1 MRLTNYT
8 DYTLRM
14 LIYLALKTEGRAT
27 TAEIS
32 AHYGIAETHL
42 MKVAHELGIA
52 GDIETIRGKG
62 GGLRL
67 ARRPDAIRVGEVVR
81 RTEPDLAIVPC
92 FAEHALCAIDPEC
105 VLKKAMQKAL
115 RTFLA
120 ELNKYTLADL
130 IAPRRKLSALLGI
143 EPPAGRRRPEAERP
157 VRRSPRRATA

>member
-1 MRLTNYT
+1 LTNYT

-27 TAEIS
+27 IAEIS
-32 AHYGIAETHL
+32 ARYGIAETHL

-67 ARRPDAIRVGEVVR
+67 ARRPEAIRVGEIVR

-92 FAEHALCAIDPEC
+92 FAEQAICMIEPEC
-105 VLKKAMQKAL
+105 ILQRAMHKAL
-115 RTFLA
+115 QTFLA
-120 ELNKYTLADL
+120 ELDGYTLADL
-130 IAPRRKLSALLGI
+130 VAPRRKLSALLDIQLSDRDRG
-143 EPPAGRRRPEAERP
+143 PDTGQ
-157 VRRSPRRATA
+157 RSRKRPRRVVA

>member
-1 MRLTNYT
+1 VRLTNYT

-27 TAEIS
+27 IAEIS
-32 AHYGIAETHL
+32 ARYGIAETHL

-67 ARRPDAIRVGEVVR
+67 ARRPEAIRVGEIVR

-92 FAEHALCAIDPEC
+92 FSEQAVCAIEPEC
-105 VLKKAMQKAL
+105 VLQRAMQKAL
-115 RTFLA
+115 QTFLA
-120 ELNKYTLADL
+120 ELDGYSLADL
-130 IAPRRKLSALLGI
+130 VAPRRKLSALLDIQPSDPGRGP
-143 EPPAGRRRPEAERP
+143 EAGRRTRKR
-157 VRRSPRRATA
+157 PRRVVA